1 MRCRK
6 GEVCSHIAAL
16 MFYLLEDF
24 MKQDHSD
31 LPTDTAATDHL
42 QHWHVSPRDVS
53 ARPVEGIKIRKAEYG
68 KVVQWSFGHHYCL
81 YPFGAKSNYDHVQA
95 QQLVSTICAALSRSV
110 FRCHANVS
118 RRHTELRCRCAISSC
133 L

>member
-1 MRCRK
+1 MHMRCRK

-42 QHWHVSPRDVS
+42 QQWHVPPRDVS

-68 KVVQWSFGHHYCL
+68 KL
-81 YPFGAKSNYDHVQA
+81 YNG
-95 QQLVSTICAALSRSV
+95 LSVIITACTPS
-110 FRCHANVS
+110 APNPIMTMY
-118 RRHTELRCRCAISSC
+118 RHSS
-133 L
+133 